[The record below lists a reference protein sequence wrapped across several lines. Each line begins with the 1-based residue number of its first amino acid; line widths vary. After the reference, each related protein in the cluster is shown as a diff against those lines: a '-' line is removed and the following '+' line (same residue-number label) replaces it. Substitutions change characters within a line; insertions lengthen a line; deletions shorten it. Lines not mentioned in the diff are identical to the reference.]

1 MTDFAGGLIVLP
13 KPISFADAFAKADFL
28 SNPTVYST
36 IMAVSALFI
45 LLAIFAHHKDKQD
58 AQKVGIAPLPD
69 NNPAHNYYYE
79 IIVFTGNRE
88 NSETDSRVRFILS
101 SDSIDSGIRRMYDPN
116 RKAFRSG
123 GVDSFIMSTEK

>member
-1 MTDFAGGLIVLP
+1 
-13 KPISFADAFAKADFL
+13 
-28 SNPTVYST
+28 
-36 IMAVSALFI
+36 MAVSAIFI

-58 AQKVGIAPLPD
+58 SEKVGITPLVD
-69 NNPAHNYYYE
+69 NNPTHDYYYE

-101 SDSIDSGIRRMYDPN
+101 GDSNDSGIRRMYDPN

-123 GVDSFIMSTEK
+123 GVDSFIMSTDK